1 MTDRTHERIAQLLA
15 ALPPAPRGWVGAAR
29 ELPRARALMDEIVAR
44 AEGDAAYRAR
54 VCANLE
60 AALAEA
66 GVEPAAP
73 LLEALRHRLTP
84 GG

>member
-1 MTDRTHERIAQLLA
+1 VE
-15 ALPPAPRGWVGAAR
+15 AAR

-44 AEGDAAYRAR
+44 AEGDVAYRAR

-73 LLEALRHRLTP
+73 LLEALRDRLTP

>member
-1 MTDRTHERIAQLLA
+1 
-15 ALPPAPRGWVGAAR
+15 
-29 ELPRARALMDEIVAR
+29 MDEIIAR

-66 GVEPAAP
+66 GVGPAAP